1 MKVAAIPSGIAVPPG
16 QGLVVDL
23 FGQFNKNGHGAVGST
38 IPHIV
43 RGKRLRP
50 SGRAWDFAA
59 ISMAVVA
66 ADEGCP
72 RTGSADGW
80 TRQIEL
86 TVGVADS
93 QFWTGQAAHIARMLA
108 FLTGDIWTISFVG
121 GGHQPAPD
129 KNAGWRPEDVVCLL
143 SGGLD
148 SLIGAIN
155 LVSEGKKPLFVS
167 QVAKG
172 DKAQQRVFAHTISP
186 GSLHLQMNHNARI
199 PHSSERSQRA
209 RSMGFFGFGVLAA
222 TSLQAHNAGRRVA
235 LVIPENGYISV
246 NVPLTPLRRGSLS
259 TRTTHPHFLAM
270 LQELFDAAGL
280 RIEITNPY
288 QFKTKGEM
296 LKECLDQ
303 TNLKGLASHSTSCG
317 RYARSG
323 FRQCGRCVPCLVRRA
338 AFEEWGEADA
348 TRYRF
353 DDLGRPGPRYR
364 DFDDVRSAGVAVRTL
379 NSAGLQGWVGG
390 AMNSVAIPNRP
401 DLNAVAERGL
411 REIERFL
418 STQGA
423 L

>member
-1 MKVAAIPSGIAVPPG
+1 MKVAAIPSGVPVPAG
-16 QGLVVDL
+16 QHLVVDL
-23 FGQFNKNGHGAVGST
+23 FGQFDNNGHGAVGST

-43 RGKRLRP
+43 RGERLRP
-50 SGRAWDFAA
+50 SARAWDFAA

-93 QFWTGQAAHIARMLA
+93 KFWTEQAGYIARMLS
-108 FLTGDIWTISFVG
+108 FLTGDIWTLTFVG

-129 KNAGWRPEDVVCLL
+129 KNAVLRPENVVCLL

-148 SLIGAIN
+148 SLIGAID
-155 LVSEGKKPLFVS
+155 LVSAGRKPLFVS

-172 DKAQQRVFAHTISP
+172 DKAQQRFFAHAISP
-186 GSLHLQMNHNARI
+186 GSLHLQMNHNARM
-199 PHSSERSQRA
+199 PHTSERSQRA
-209 RSMGFFGFGVLAA
+209 RSMGFFGFAVLAA
-222 TSLQAHNAGRRVA
+222 TSLQSYDAGQRVQLA
-235 LVIPENGYISV
+235 IPENGYISV

-259 TRTTHPHFLAM
+259 TRTTHPHFLSM
-270 LQELFDAAGL
+270 LQELFNVAGL
-280 RIEITNPY
+280 RIDITNPY
-288 QFKTKGEM
+288 QLKTKGEM

-303 TNLKGLASHSTSCG
+303 VKIMKFASMSTSCG
-317 RYARSG
+317 RFARSG

-338 AFEEWGEADA
+338 AFEEWGGGDG

-353 DDLGRPGPRYR
+353 DDLGKPGPKYR
-364 DFDDVRSAGVAVRTL
+364 DFDDVRSMAVAVRIL
-379 NSAGLQGWVGG
+379 NSTGLKGWVGG
-390 AMNSVAIPNRP
+390 ALNSVALADRAN
-401 DLNAVAERGL
+401 LSAVAERGL

-418 STQGA
+418 SAQGA

>member
-16 QGLVVDL
+16 QGLVVEL
-23 FGQFNKNGHGAVGST
+23 FGQFDQNGHGAVGST

-93 QFWTGQAAHIARMLA
+93 QFWTGQAAHVSRMLA

-155 LVSEGKKPLFVS
+155 LVSEGRKPLFVS

-186 GSLHLQMNHNARI
+186 GSLHLQMNHNARM

-222 TSLQAHNAGRRVA
+222 TSLQAHNAGRRVP
-235 LVIPENGYISV
+235 LVIPENGYISI

-270 LQELFDAAGL
+270 LQELFDSAGL

-303 TNLKGLASHSTSCG
+303 AKLKGLASHSTSCG

-353 DDLGRPGPRYR
+353 DDLGKPGPKYR

>member
-1 MKVAAIPSGIAVPPG
+1 MRVAAIPAGVAIPTD
-16 QGLVVDL
+16 QDLTVDL
-23 FGQFNKNGHGAVGST
+23 FGQFDTNGHGAVGST

-43 RGKRLRP
+43 RGERLRP
-50 SGRAWDFAA
+50 AARAWDFAA

-66 ADEGCP
+66 ADEGCT
-72 RTGSADGW
+72 RTDSADGW

-86 TVGVADS
+86 TVAVADS
-93 QFWTGQAAHIARMLA
+93 TFWTGQASHIARMLA
-108 FLTGDIWTISFVG
+108 FLTGDIWTLSFIG

-129 KNAGWRPEDVVCLL
+129 KNVTWRSEDVVCLL

-155 LVSEGKKPLFVS
+155 LVKQGKKPLFVS

-172 DKAQQRVFAHTISP
+172 DKQQQRVFAHTISP
-186 GSLHLQMNHNARI
+186 GSLHLQMNHNARM
-199 PHSSERSQRA
+199 PHTSERSQRA

-222 TSLQAHNAGRRVA
+222 TSLKAYESGGRVP

-270 LQELFDAAGL
+270 LQQVFDAAGL
-280 RIEITNPY
+280 RIDIGNPY
-288 QFKTKGEM
+288 QLKTKGEM

-303 TNLKGLASHSTSCG
+303 AQLQQLASASTSCG
-317 RYARSG
+317 RYVRSQY
-323 FRQCGRCVPCLVRRA
+323 RQCGRCVPCLVRRA
-338 AFEEWGEADA
+338 SFKEWGGVDA
-348 TRYRF
+348 TEYVF
-353 DDLGRPGPRYR
+353 DDLGKVGPKYR
-364 DFDDVRSAGVAVRTL
+364 DFDDVRSAAVAVRTL

-390 AMNSVAIPNRP
+390 ALNSVTLPERPN
-401 DLNAVAERGL
+401 LGAVAERGL

-418 STQGA
+418 SAQGA

>member
-1 MKVAAIPSGIAVPPG
+1 MRVAAIPSGVAVPAD
-16 QGLVVDL
+16 QDLVVDL
-23 FGQFNKNGHGAVGST
+23 FGQFDTNGHGAVGAT

-43 RGKRLRP
+43 RGERLRP
-50 SGRAWDFAA
+50 SARAWDFAA

-80 TRQIEL
+80 TRQIDL
-86 TVGVADS
+86 TVAVADS
-93 QFWTGQAAHIARMLA
+93 NFWAGQAAHMARMLA
-108 FLTGDIWTISFVG
+108 FLTGDIWKLSFIA

-129 KNAGWRPEDVVCLL
+129 KNAAWRHEDVVCLL

-148 SLIGAIN
+148 SLIGAID
-155 LVSEGKKPLFVS
+155 LVNNGKKPLFVS

-172 DKAQQRVFAHTISP
+172 DKKQQRVFAHTISP

-199 PHSSERSQRA
+199 PHTSERSQRA
-209 RSMGFFGFGVLAA
+209 RSMGFFGFAALAA
-222 TSLQAHNAGRRVA
+222 TSLESYDGGDRVS

-270 LQELFDAAGL
+270 LQQVFDAAGL
-280 RIEITNPY
+280 RIDIANPY
-288 QFKTKGEM
+288 QLKTKGEM

-303 TNLKGLASHSTSCG
+303 PKLKSLASHSTSCG

-338 AFEEWGEADA
+338 AFEEWAGGDA
-348 TRYRF
+348 TLYRF
-353 DDLGRPGPRYR
+353 DDLGKAGPKFR
-364 DFDDVRSAGVAVRTL
+364 DFDDVRSAAVAVRTL
-379 NSAGLQGWVGG
+379 NSVGINGWVGG
-390 AMNSVAIPNRP
+390 ALNSVALAERP
-401 DLNAVAERGL
+401 SLGAVAERGL

-418 STQGA
+418 SAQGA

>member
-1 MKVAAIPSGIAVPPG
+1 MKVAAIPSGVAVPPG
-16 QGLVVDL
+16 QSLVVDL
-23 FGQFNKNGHGAVGST
+23 FGQFDNNGHGAVGST

-43 RGKRLRP
+43 RGERLRP
-50 SGRAWDFAA
+50 NARAWDFAA

-66 ADEGCP
+66 ADEGCS
-72 RTGSADGW
+72 RTRSADGW

-93 QFWTGQAAHIARMLA
+93 NFWTSHASHIARMLA
-108 FLTGDIWTISFVG
+108 FLTGDIWTLSFVG

-129 KNAGWRPEDVVCLL
+129 KSAALRQEDVVCLL

-155 LVSEGKKPLFVS
+155 LVGEDKKPLFVS

-172 DKAQQRVFAHTISP
+172 DKAQQRVFAHTIAP
-186 GSLHLQMNHNARI
+186 GSLHLQMNHNARM
-199 PHSSERSQRA
+199 PHTSERSQRA

-222 TSLQAHNAGRRVA
+222 TSLQAYDAGGRVP

-259 TRTTHPHFLAM
+259 TRTTHPHFLTM

-280 RIEITNPY
+280 RIDITNPY

-303 TNLKGLASHSTSCG
+303 AKLKALASHSTSCG

-338 AFEEWGEADA
+338 AFEEWGGGDG

-353 DDLGRPGPRYR
+353 DDLSTPGPKYR
-364 DFDDVRSAGVAVRTL
+364 DFDDVRSAAMAVRTL
-379 NSAGLQGWVGG
+379 NSAGLKGWVGG
-390 AMNSVAIPNRP
+390 ALNSVALADRAN
-401 DLNAVAERGL
+401 LSAVAERGL

-418 STQGA
+418 SAQGA

>member
-1 MKVAAIPSGIAVPPG
+1 MRVAAIPSGVAIPSG
-16 QGLVVDL
+16 QDLVVDL
-23 FGQFNKNGHGAVGST
+23 FGQFDANGHGAVGST

-43 RGKRLRP
+43 RGERLRP
-50 SGRAWDFAA
+50 AARAWDFAA

-66 ADEGCP
+66 ADEGCT

-86 TVGVADS
+86 TVAVADS
-93 QFWTGQAAHIARMLA
+93 NFWTGQAAHMARMLA
-108 FLTGDIWTISFVG
+108 FLTGDIWRLTFVS

-129 KNAGWRPEDVVCLL
+129 KNAAWRPEDVVCLL

-148 SLIGAIN
+148 SLIGAID
-155 LVSEGKKPLFVS
+155 LVKKGKKPLFVS

-172 DKAQQRVFAHTISP
+172 DKQQQRVFAHTLSP
-186 GSLHLQMNHNARI
+186 GSLHLQMNHNARM
-199 PHSSERSQRA
+199 PHTSERSQRA
-209 RSMGFFGFGVLAA
+209 RSMVFFGFGALAA
-222 TSLQAHNAGRRVA
+222 TSLKAYEAGGRVP

-259 TRTTHPHFLAM
+259 TRTTHPNFLGM
-270 LQELFDAAGL
+270 LQQLFDTAGL
-280 RIEITNPY
+280 RIDITNPY
-288 QFKTKGEM
+288 QLKTKGEM

-303 TNLKGLASHSTSCG
+303 AKLKELASHSTSCG
-317 RYARSG
+317 RFARSG

-338 AFEEWGEADA
+338 AFEEWGAGDG
-348 TRYRF
+348 TKYRF
-353 DDLGRPGPRYR
+353 DDLGKAGPKYR
-364 DFDDVRSAGVAVRTL
+364 DFDDVRSAAVAVRTL

-390 AMNSVAIPNRP
+390 ALNSVGLAERPN
-401 DLNAVAERGL
+401 LGAVAERGL

-418 STQGA
+418 SAQGA